1 MKTVEASEVVAMVK
15 NGAKVF
21 IGRSFTGQPKIK
33 IVRGP
38 FGLFVSRF
46 NIDDQQCEILK
57 AKLNQH
63 LN

>member
-21 IGRSFTGQPKIK
+21 IGRNFTGQPKIK

-38 FGLFVSRF
+38 FGLFVSRY
-46 NIDDQQCEILK
+46 NIDEQECEILK
-57 AKLNQH
+57 SKLDQQH
-63 LN
+63 N

>member
-1 MKTVEASEVVAMVK
+1 MKTVEASEVVTMVK
-15 NGAKVF
+15 NGAKLY
-21 IGRSFTGQPKIK
+21 IGRNAFGQPKIK

-46 NIDDQQCEILK
+46 NIDEQQCEILK
-57 AKLNQH
+57 SKLNQH